1 MACNIE
7 IKARVPDLE
16 ALAARVA
23 QLATEG
29 PVRLTQDDT
38 FFACANGR
46 LKLRAF
52 DDQTGELIFY
62 QRDDAPGPKPS
73 FYVLA
78 PTAQPQRLRECL
90 TLAYGQVGRVVKER
104 VVYLIGRTRVHLD
117 RVVGLGDFLELEV
130 VLAEGE
136 DAAAGVAEARSLLA
150 RLGIASSQ
158 LVEGAYLDLQAGG
171 GP

>member
-23 QLATEG
+23 RLATAGPVQLA
-29 PVRLTQDDT
+29 QDDT
-38 FFACANGR
+38 FFACADGR

-52 DDQTGELIFY
+52 DAQSGELIY
-62 QRDDAPGPKPS
+62 YRRSDEAGPKAS

-78 PTAQPQRLRECL
+78 PTTEPGRLRECL

-104 VVYLIGRTRVHLD
+104 VVYLVGRTRVHLD
-117 RVVGLGDFLELEV
+117 RVVGLGDFVELEV
-130 VLAEGE
+130 VLAEGQ
-136 DAAAGVAEARSLLA
+136 DAAVGVAEARALMA
-150 RLGIASSQ
+150 QLGIAASQ